1 MNILSIFKRK
11 QEPKQ
16 EEVRRMPMPGEEWF
30 LIKGD
35 QGPWPTERTAS
46 GAIIRDV
53 AGGWVRYRI
62 GWSFPDCRMEL
73 NRFMSIYS
81 RD

>member
-11 QEPKQ
+11 QEAKQ
-16 EEVRRMPMPGEEWF
+16 EEARRIPRPGEEWF
-30 LIKGD
+30 LTEGD
-35 QGPWPTERTAS
+35 QGPWPTERGAS

-53 AGGWVRYRI
+53 ANGWVRYRI

-73 NRFMSIYS
+73 TRFLNIYKP
-81 RD
+81 D